1 MTTFD
6 APSREQFCTRRERSD
21 TPLQALQLMNDV
33 QHYEAARGLAARI
46 VREGGD
52 GNPGRIA
59 WAYRTVLGRPP
70 TDQESTIVGD
80 ALEKHL
86 ARYQK
91 DPEAAKAAVH
101 NGESAPPANIPE
113 PELAA
118 WTLVANLL
126 LNLDETITK
135 N

>member
-1 MTTFD
+1 
-6 APSREQFCTRRERSD
+6 
-21 TPLQALQLMNDV
+21 MNDV
-33 QHYEAARGLAARI
+33 QHFEAARALAGRI
-46 VREGGD
+46 LTEGGE
-52 GNPGRIA
+52 GSPVRIA
-59 WAYRTVLGRPP
+59 WAFRTVVGRRP
-70 TDQESTIVGD
+70 TDRESLIVCA

-86 ARYQK
+86 ARSQK

-101 NGESAPPANIPE
+101 NGESAPPANLSE

-126 LNLDETITK
+126 LNLDETVTK